1 MNPFKDQTIKVFIVD
16 DHEVVRQG
24 LKHILSQTADIE
36 VIGEAENGAR
46 FLEKIMDIEA
56 DVILMDIEM
65 PEKNGLETLIQLK
78 TLLPDLPII
87 ILSIFQEDQYGL
99 RLMNYG
105 AAGYLS
111 KTCPPEQL
119 IDAIK
124 KVSTGGKYIT
134 PALSEKLV
142 MNFGSNPE
150 KPLHETLSNREYQ
163 IFFMM
168 ASGQKLRDIAN
179 ELSISLNTVNAH
191 RTNILKKM
199 CMNSNSELIRY
210 ALQND
215 LVK

>member
-1 MNPFKDQTIKVFIVD
+1 MNPSKDQTIKIFIVD

-24 LKHILSQTADIE
+24 LKHILSQTPDIE
-36 VIGEAENGAR
+36 VVGEAENGAR
-46 FLEKIMDIEA
+46 LLEKIPGMEI

-65 PEKNGLETLIQLK
+65 PEKNGLETLLQLK
-78 TLLPDLPII
+78 ILYPNLPVI
-87 ILSIFQEDQYGL
+87 ILSIFQEEQYGL
-99 RLMNYG
+99 RLINYG

-111 KTCPPEQL
+111 KTSPPEQM

-124 KVSTGGKYIT
+124 KVSKGGKYIT

-142 MNFGSNPE
+142 MNFGANPE

-163 IFFMM
+163 VFFMM
-168 ASGQKLRDIAN
+168 ASGQKLRDIAS

-199 CMNSNSELIRY
+199 NLDSNSELIRY
-210 ALQND
+210 ALKND

>member
-1 MNPFKDQTIKVFIVD
+1 MNPFKNQTIKVFIVD

-24 LKHILSQTADIE
+24 LKHIISQAPDIE

-46 FLEKIMDIEA
+46 FLEKIPGMA
-56 DVILMDIEM
+56 VDVILMDIEM

-78 TLLPDLPII
+78 ALHLDLPVI
-87 ILSIFQEDQYGL
+87 ILSIFQEEQYGL
-99 RLMNYG
+99 RLINYG

-124 KVSTGGKYIT
+124 KVSKGGKYIT
-134 PALSEKLV
+134 PSLSEKLV
-142 MNFGSNPE
+142 MNFGANPG

-163 IFFMM
+163 VFFMM
-168 ASGQKLRDIAN
+168 ASGQKLRDIAS
-179 ELSISLNTVNAH
+179 ELSISINTVNAH
-191 RTNILKKM
+191 RTNIMRKM
-199 CMNSNSELIRY
+199 EMGSNSELIRY
-210 ALQND
+210 ALQNN

>member
-1 MNPFKDQTIKVFIVD
+1 MSLYNNQTIKVFIAD
-16 DHEVVRQG
+16 DHEVVRHG
-24 LKHILSQTADIE
+24 LKHIISQTPDIE
-36 VIGEAENGAR
+36 VIGEAENGVQV
-46 FLEKIMDIEA
+46 LEKIPDLKV

-78 TLLPDLPII
+78 ALHPSLPVI
-87 ILSIFQEDQYGL
+87 ILSIFGEEQYGL
-99 RLMNYG
+99 RLINYG

-124 KVSTGGKYIT
+124 KAFKGGKYIT

-150 KPLHETLSNREYQ
+150 KPLHESLSNREYQ
-163 IFFMM
+163 VFFMI
-168 ASGQKLRDIAN
+168 ASGQKLKKIAN
-179 ELSISLNTVNAH
+179 ELSISTNTVNAH
-191 RTNILKKM
+191 RTNIMRKM
-199 CMNSNSELIRY
+199 SMSSNAELIRY

>member
-1 MNPFKDQTIKVFIVD
+1 MNPFKNQTIKVFIVD

-24 LKHILSQTADIE
+24 LKHIISQAPDIE

-46 FLEKIMDIEA
+46 FLEKIPGMA
-56 DVILMDIEM
+56 VDVVLMDIEM

-78 TLLPDLPII
+78 TLHPDLPVI
-87 ILSIFQEDQYGL
+87 ILSIFQEEQYGL
-99 RLMNYG
+99 RLINYG

-111 KTCPPEQL
+111 KTCPPEQM

-124 KVSTGGKYIT
+124 KVSKGGKYIT

-142 MNFGSNPE
+142 MNFGANPE

-163 IFFMM
+163 VFFMM
-168 ASGQKLRDIAN
+168 ASGQKLRGIAS

-199 CMNSNSELIRY
+199 DLDSTSELIRY
-210 ALQND
+210 ALKND

>member
-1 MNPFKDQTIKVFIVD
+1 MNPSKDQTIKIFIVD

-24 LKHILSQTADIE
+24 LKHILSQTPDIE

-46 FLEKIMDIEA
+46 LLEKIPGMEI

-65 PEKNGLETLIQLK
+65 PEKNGLETLLQLK
-78 TLLPDLPII
+78 ILHPDLPVI
-87 ILSIFQEDQYGL
+87 ILSIFQEEQYGL
-99 RLMNYG
+99 RLINYG

-111 KTCPPEQL
+111 KTSPPEQM

-124 KVSTGGKYIT
+124 KVSKGGKYIT

-142 MNFGSNPE
+142 MNFGANPE

-163 IFFMM
+163 VFFMM
-168 ASGQKLRDIAN
+168 ASGQKLRDIAS

-199 CMNSNSELIRY
+199 NLDSNSELIRY
-210 ALQND
+210 ALKND

>member
-24 LKHILSQTADIE
+24 LKHILSQTPDIK

-46 FLEKIMDIEA
+46 FLEKIPGMEV

-78 TLLPDLPII
+78 TLYPDLPVI
-87 ILSIFQEDQYGL
+87 ILSIFQEEQYGL
-99 RLMNYG
+99 RLINYG

-111 KTCPPEQL
+111 KTCPPEQM

-124 KVSTGGKYIT
+124 KVSKGGKYIT
-134 PALSEKLV
+134 PTLSEKLV
-142 MNFGSNPE
+142 MNFGTNPE

-163 IFFMM
+163 VFFMM
-168 ASGQKLRDIAN
+168 ASGQKLRDIAS

-199 CMNSNSELIRY
+199 DMDSNSELIRY
-210 ALQND
+210 ALKND

>member
-1 MNPFKDQTIKVFIVD
+1 MNPSKDQTIKIFIVD

-24 LKHILSQTADIE
+24 LKHILSQTPDIE

-46 FLEKIMDIEA
+46 LLEKIPGMEI

-65 PEKNGLETLIQLK
+65 PEKNGLETLLQLK
-78 TLLPDLPII
+78 ILYPDLPVI
-87 ILSIFQEDQYGL
+87 ILSIFQEEQYGL
-99 RLMNYG
+99 RLINYG

-111 KTCPPEQL
+111 KTSPPGQM

-124 KVSTGGKYIT
+124 KVSKGGKYIT

-142 MNFGSNPE
+142 MNFGANPE

-163 IFFMM
+163 VFFMM
-168 ASGQKLRDIAN
+168 ASGQKLRDIAS

-199 CMNSNSELIRY
+199 NLDSNSELIRY
-210 ALQND
+210 ALKND

>member
-1 MNPFKDQTIKVFIVD
+1 MSSPKNKTIRVFITD
-16 DHEVVRQG
+16 DHEVVRHG
-24 LKHILSQTADIE
+24 LKHIISQASDME

-46 FLEKIMDIEA
+46 LLDQLNDLQA
-56 DVILMDIEM
+56 DVVLMDIEM
-65 PEKNGLETLIQLK
+65 PEKNGLETLIQMK
-78 TLLPDLPII
+78 TLRPELPVI

-99 RLMNYG
+99 RLINYG

-124 KVSTGGKYIT
+124 KVAGGGKYIT
-134 PALSEKLV
+134 PTLSEKLV
-142 MNFGSNPE
+142 MNFGTHSG

-163 IFFMM
+163 IFFMI
-168 ASGQKLRDIAN
+168 ASGQKLKDIAS
-179 ELSISLNTVNAH
+179 ELSISINTVNAH

-199 CMNSNSELIRY
+199 NMSSNSELIRY
-210 ALQND
+210 ALQNH

>member
-1 MNPFKDQTIKVFIVD
+1 MSQYKNQTIRVFITD

-24 LKHILSQTADIE
+24 LKHIISQASDIE

-46 FLEKIMDIEA
+46 LLDQLPGMEV

-65 PEKNGLETLIQLK
+65 PEKNGLEALIQIK
-78 TLLPDLPII
+78 TLYPDLPVI
-87 ILSIFQEDQYGL
+87 ILSIFEEDQYGL
-99 RLMNYG
+99 RLINYG

-124 KVSTGGKYIT
+124 KVSRGGKYIT

-142 MNFGSNPE
+142 LKIGHDHD
-150 KPLHETLSNREYQ
+150 KPLHETLTNREYQ
-163 IFFMM
+163 VFFMI
-168 ASGQKLRDIAN
+168 ASGQKLKDIAG
-179 ELSISLNTVNAH
+179 ELSISTHTVNAH
-191 RTNILKKM
+191 RTNIMKKM
-199 CMNSNSELIRY
+199 TMDSNSDLIRY
-210 ALQND
+210 ALHNN

>member
-1 MNPFKDQTIKVFIVD
+1 MNPSKDQTIKIFIVD

-24 LKHILSQTADIE
+24 LKHILSQTPDIE

-46 FLEKIMDIEA
+46 LLENIPGMEI

-65 PEKNGLETLIQLK
+65 PEKNGLETLLQLK
-78 TLLPDLPII
+78 FLYPDLPVI
-87 ILSIFQEDQYGL
+87 ILSIFQEEQYGL
-99 RLMNYG
+99 RLINYG

-111 KTCPPEQL
+111 KTSPPEQM

-124 KVSTGGKYIT
+124 KVSKGGKYIT

-142 MNFGSNPE
+142 MNFGANPE

-163 IFFMM
+163 VFFMM
-168 ASGQKLRDIAN
+168 ASGQKLRDIAS

-199 CMNSNSELIRY
+199 NLDSNSELIRY
-210 ALQND
+210 ALKND